1 LPKLSAAEKVERG
14 KGLEPARKHG
24 YRYWK
29 KNQAIKAKVLQQ
41 ELKQAGYEVLGNTC
55 QTWITRWRKGQGFA
69 KELGLPKAEEAKVEP
84 IPPATSEDIADALLK
99 RVVETLSN
107 YGTLLD
113 EVKELREYKT
123 RTHKLEEALK
133 KEREEKARI
142 IRIHNSQ
149 VKERKLVSTEELLRL
164 ARVPYVMETLRR

>member
-1 LPKLSAAEKVERG
+1 MSKLSAAERVEKG
-14 KGLEPARKHG
+14 KELEPARKHA
-24 YRYWK
+24 YRFWK
-29 KNQAIKAKVLQQ
+29 KNQDIKAKELLQ
-41 ELKQAGYEVLGNTC
+41 ELKRAGYDVNEHTC
-55 QTWITRWRKGQGFA
+55 YTWVARWRRGQGFA

-113 EVKELREYKT
+113 KVKELREYKT

-164 ARVPYVMETLRR
+164 ARVPYVMETPGR